1 VPKMAESF
9 TSPQP
14 EMSDRKIRM
23 PLIHYL
29 PDRIT
34 IEASDGESLLQAA
47 LRAKIPLT
55 NVCGGLGRCSTC
67 RVSVV
72 EGQEHCPPRTP
83 KEQAI
88 ADMLHFPANV
98 RLACQ
103 TIPTGSV
110 KVRRMVEDLENIDFD
125 TLLIEGTEA
134 GAIGEEKDI
143 LILFSDIRGFTP
155 FAENLLPYDVIYCLN
170 LYFRHMGEI
179 VASHGGHIDN
189 YMGDGFMA
197 LFEAEIPE
205 AGALQAVR
213 AGLAMLERMAEL
225 GPYLEELY
233 HRSFTI
239 RIGLHYG
246 KVVAGSLGHPG
257 HQKKT
262 VVGDAVNLASRIESA
277 NKKAGTNFLISED
290 TYTLVKGRVQ
300 VGQRAHVTLPGKTGK
315 YRLYEVT
322 GLK

>member
-1 VPKMAESF
+1 
-9 TSPQP
+9 
-14 EMSDRKIRM
+14 M
-23 PLIHYL
+23 PLIYYL
-29 PDRIT
+29 PDRKT
-34 IEASDGESLLQAA
+34 IEAGEDETLLQAA
-47 LRAKIPLT
+47 LRAKIPHT
-55 NVCGGLGRCSTC
+55 NVCGGSARCSTC

-72 EGQEHCPPRTP
+72 EGLEHCSPRTP
-83 KEQAI
+83 KEQAV
-88 ADMLHFPANV
+88 ADMLHLPASV

-103 TIPTGSV
+103 TVPTGTV
-110 KVRRMVEDLENIDFD
+110 KVRRMVEELEGVDLD
-125 TLLIEGTEA
+125 TLLIEDA
-134 GAIGEEKDI
+134 AASAIGEEKDI
-143 LILFSDIRGFTP
+143 LILFSDIQGFTP

-170 LYFRHMGEI
+170 LHFRHMGEI
-179 VASHGGHIDN
+179 ITKYGGRIDN

-197 LFEAEIPE
+197 LFEAEAPE

-233 HRSFTI
+233 HRSFKI

-257 HQKKT
+257 HKKKT

-290 TYTLVKGRVQ
+290 TYALVKDQIQLGK
-300 VGQRAHVTLPGKTGK
+300 RAHVTLPGKSGK

>member
-1 VPKMAESF
+1 MASIYYF
-9 TSPQP
+9 P
-14 EMSDRKIRM
+14 DRKI
-23 PLIHYL
+23 I
-29 PDRIT
+29 D
-34 IEASDGESLLQAA
+34 AGDGQTLLQAA
-47 LRAKIPLT
+47 LQAKIPHT
-55 NVCGGLGRCSTC
+55 KVCGGLGRCSTC

-72 EGQEHCPPRTP
+72 EGLEHCSPRTP
-83 KEQAI
+83 EEQAV

-103 TIPTGSV
+103 TVPTGTV
-110 KVRRMVEDLENIDFD
+110 KVRRMVEELENIDFD
-125 TLLIEGTEA
+125 TLFIEGTEA

-143 LILFSDIRGFTP
+143 LILFSDIQGFTS

-170 LYFRHMGEI
+170 LHFRHMGEI

-205 AGALQAVR
+205 DGALQAVR
-213 AGLAMLERMAEL
+213 AGLAMLERMTEL

-233 HRSFTI
+233 HRSFKI

-257 HQKKT
+257 HKKKT
-262 VVGDAVNLASRIESA
+262 VVGDAVNFASRIETA
-277 NKKAGTNFLISED
+277 NKEAGTNFLISED
-290 TYTLVKGRVQ
+290 TYALVKGRVQ
-300 VGQRAHVTLPGKTGK
+300 VGKRVHVTLPGKTGK